1 MPVSG
6 AMDRRSLNIANRL
19 VGNHDHEAGIEITL
33 KGPELLF
40 EQDGVIAL
48 TGADL
53 TPSVNGTAIPLWTS
67 LLVRAGSRLTFST
80 RRAGGRCYL
89 AVAGGIDVPVVLG
102 SRATHLSGQIGG
114 MNGRALTTGDHLTCG
129 ILTGHRRAPIGRT
142 LPEQLRPAYTN
153 HAMLRI
159 LPGPQQ
165 DSFVP
170 EVLDL
175 LLTRTSYRLTSESD
189 RMGYRLEGTKIPQE
203 GPGPHISDG
212 TVMGALQIPPDGQP
226 ILLMADRQ
234 PTGGYPKC
242 AVVISADLHL
252 AGQLLPGDTIRF
264 QTTTLP
270 EAQAAM
276 KAQWNELQRVLP
288 PFRSTA
294 S

>member
-1 MPVSG
+1 
-6 AMDRRSLNIANRL
+6 
-19 VGNHDHEAGIEITL
+19 
-33 KGPELLF
+33 
-40 EQDGVIAL
+40 
-48 TGADL
+48 
-53 TPSVNGTAIPLWTS
+53 
-67 LLVRAGSRLTFST
+67 
-80 RRAGGRCYL
+80 
-89 AVAGGIDVPVVLG
+89 
-102 SRATHLSGQIGG
+102 
-114 MNGRALTTGDHLTCG
+114 
-129 ILTGHRRAPIGRT
+129 
-142 LPEQLRPAYTN
+142 
-153 HAMLRI
+153 MLRI

-170 EVLDL
+170 EALD

-189 RMGYRLEGTKIPQE
+189 RMGYRLEGTEIARK